1 MEYIAGLPLTEFSA
15 TKGLSIEEKL
25 RLFLKICAAVQ
36 FAHQNLIVHR
46 DLKPANIL
54 ITDEGDPKLLDFG
67 IAKLLTA
74 DENDFHV
81 TMFDH
86 LRLTP
91 AYASPE
97 QVRGDPIT
105 TVSDIY
111 ALG

>member
-1 MEYIAGLPLTEFSA
+1 
-15 TKGLSIEEKL
+15 
-25 RLFLKICAAVQ
+25 ICAAVQ

-74 DENDFHV
+74 DENNFHV
-81 TMFDH
+81 TMFEH

-111 ALG
+111 ALGILLYEILTGKNAHRFSTSHPAPTEL